1 MISAEKYEVILLK
14 LTFSFF
20 LFSPVVNRIINSNI
34 NFIFYVCYII
44 SVLLAYRYIV
54 INNVTKWIVL
64 FLLIFILYT
73 FNPNTYFMAN
83 IWGSKDFLLPLFAI
97 GLGSTIYKHEKKII
111 NYINVIYTIFASYGI
126 LQIFSFQCGL
136 FEQIL
141 PWDAL
146 YISNLAEHNFYQ
158 GNLLRYF
165 GTMDMNTQYQVLV
178 PFLLMFI
185 WLNKSIIKNLKLLYV
200 NTLLGLGF
208 LTFSLERSPILMSLI
223 FFSIWKFKAVITDW
237 KKIAF
242 TSLIV
247 LFVLFNF
254 NSLSSNLAN
263 KELTSE
269 AWVRLSNAI
278 YLNFNNDAAVQ
289 ARQSEKWKPS
299 IQIIKDHPL
308 GIGLADVSPAAN
320 GKYTEYINFN
330 NCHNNYLS
338 YLVAYGYF
346 GGIFII
352 GLLILLLY
360 DLKKL
365 PSKYRYFGYGLTVS
379 YFCMAFFINIFIDRQ
394 GMLFFLLVGYLF
406 SIMGTKKLTI
416 KW

>member
-1 MISAEKYEVILLK
+1 
-14 LTFSFF
+14 
-20 LFSPVVNRIINSNI
+20 
-34 NFIFYVCYII
+34 
-44 SVLLAYRYIV
+44 
-54 INNVTKWIVL
+54 
-64 FLLIFILYT
+64 
-73 FNPNTYFMAN
+73 MAN